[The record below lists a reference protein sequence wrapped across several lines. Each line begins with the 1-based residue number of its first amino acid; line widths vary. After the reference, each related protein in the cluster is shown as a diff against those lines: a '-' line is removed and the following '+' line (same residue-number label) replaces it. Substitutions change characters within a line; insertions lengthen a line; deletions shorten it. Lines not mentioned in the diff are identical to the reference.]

1 MTPPPPARI
10 PAAFIR
16 VSRCPICAYSL
27 KDLADD
33 ADCPEC
39 GSTIDRD
46 LYTSPQMQDAVAA
59 TKTWCTM
66 GIIAWVLIAISYWGL
81 STAGLSVM
89 NSYYPGMYGG
99 NHFLAVW
106 FRTAIAIAP
115 IALSC
120 SWHCS
125 AKRIIYRHA
134 MRRDHREPKTPRRVI
149 AINGLGL
156 GLLLIGCCGVLP

>member
-66 GIIAWVLIAISYWGL
+66 GIIAWGICAVGYWLL
-81 STAGLSVM
+81 SMAMLNVSNYYFPGSVGT
-89 NSYYPGMYGG
+89 SDYVG
-99 NHFLAVW
+99 VW
-106 FRTAIAIAP
+106 LQTGIVIAP
-115 IALSC
+115 IAISC
-120 SWHCS
+120 RWWRD
-125 AKRIIYRHA
+125 A
-134 MRRDHREPKTPRRVI
+134 RRTI
-149 AINGLGL
+149 
-156 GLLLIGCCGVLP
+156 